1 MAIEGVGTVISLDA
15 SVIGEVTTVG
25 YPDDNGKEWESTGLS
40 DTREQWNLSAMR
52 EGQLCPI
59 TIRLNP
65 EAPAIAKT
73 DSGAWVITL
82 PKQTAGSAAGA
93 TYSFTGYVLSISGGV
108 ADYSSTEGITRD
120 VVIRL
125 TSESVE
131 VVEA

>member
-1 MAIEGVGTVISLDA
+1 MAIEGVGTTISLDA
-15 SVIGEVTTVG
+15 SDIGEVTSVG

-40 DTREQWNLSAMR
+40 DTREQWNLSNMR
-52 EGQLCPI
+52 EGQECPL

-65 EAPAIAKT
+65 ETPAITKN
-73 DSGAWVITL
+73 DSGVWVITL

-93 TYSFTGYVLSISGGV
+93 TYTFSGFVRTISGGV
-108 ADYSSTEGITRD
+108 ADYTSTEGITRD

-131 VVEA
+131 VDEA